1 MKTSTRNRKFN
12 ASKIHQERVNTIR
25 SENESSKKKTLSYH
39 VQKEIVVLL
48 FARLCSVLWNNIS
61 DCDET
66 FNYWE
71 PTHYMLYGH
80 GFQTWEY
87 SPAYAIRSYAYI
99 WIHALPGY
107 ILSQFLH
114 QKILVFYLIRSV
126 LGTICV
132 FSEVYFYKGICYQFG
147 YKVGTLTLIFLTF
160 ATGTFI
166 SSTAYLPSSF
176 SMYMIMISFAGLFLH
191 HYKVAIISTALST
204 LVGWPFAAVLGLPI
218 AYDIVILKRKWYFF
232 IKWCVISLVIILIP
246 IVFIDSYYY
255 GRLVIAPLNI
265 MLYNVFSKNG
275 SQLYGVEPWTY
286 YFFNGFLNFNIVFI
300 MAFTSSLTLVFYQF
314 MFHPSWTHKPNFIKL
329 LESMSAMYIWIII
342 FFLQPHKEERFLF
355 PIYPFFCLFGALT
368 TDLFQK
374 TLNIAFQRYHLPFAK
389 LLTSTICMTFVT
401 ISLLRTVA
409 IYKGYSAPIRI
420 YSSLANTAENRPMP
434 LMDEINVCTGKEWH
448 RFPSHFFLP
457 SNWRLQFLQ
466 SDFRGQLPKLYSNET
481 AATRIIPKD
490 MNDENREETSRYFDI
505 KRCRYLIDAD
515 FPRSS
520 ILEPR
525 YSQDAGKWKVKFSE
539 SFLDAERSPKLSRAF
554 YIPFITED
562 NCKYVNYN
570 LLEKTV

>member
-1 MKTSTRNRKFN
+1 MNVLNMKTSTRNRKFN

-300 MAFTSSLTLVFYQF
+300 MAFTSSLTL
-314 MFHPSWTHKPNFIKL
+314 
-329 LESMSAMYIWIII
+329 
-342 FFLQPHKEERFLF
+342 
-355 PIYPFFCLFGALT
+355 
-368 TDLFQK
+368 K